1 MLFSCVF
8 FFFFFNI
15 LCYHMRWG
23 KCAKQ
28 WRAGRE
34 AAKEA
39 SKPPVLGMLAWVWV
53 ISTPTGEPLR
63 PYL

>member
-1 MLFSCVF
+1 MFFSCV

-23 KCAKQ
+23 KCDKQ
-28 WRAGRE
+28 WRTGRE
-34 AAKEA
+34 PAMMPANRHPWDA
-39 SKPPVLGMLAWVWV
+39 SVGLDYF
-53 ISTPTGEPLR
+53 TPIGEPLR